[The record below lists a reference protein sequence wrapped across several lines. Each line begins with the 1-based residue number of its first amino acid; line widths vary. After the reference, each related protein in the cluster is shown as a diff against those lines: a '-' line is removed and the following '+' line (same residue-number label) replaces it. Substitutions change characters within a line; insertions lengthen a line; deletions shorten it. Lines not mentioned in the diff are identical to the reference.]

1 LVQWL
6 TWSEVRGIREGK
18 SGEKVKL
25 WREEVEEGV
34 AGLPAMVDLRRGR
47 ERVETRFPSSAVEWS
62 LNNLDSQLSF
72 TFAFLTRNHM
82 LIYHSSVTNSIMEYQ
97 FSFFFFLI

>member
-1 LVQWL
+1 
-6 TWSEVRGIREGK
+6 
-18 SGEKVKL
+18 
-25 WREEVEEGV
+25 VEEGV

-72 TFAFLTRNHM
+72 TFAFPTGNHM
-82 LIYHSSVTNSIMEYQ
+82 LIYHSSVTHSIMKHQ
-97 FSFFFFLI
+97 FIYFLLPKILPGRFNNS

>member
-1 LVQWL
+1 
-6 TWSEVRGIREGK
+6 
-18 SGEKVKL
+18 
-25 WREEVEEGV
+25 VEEGV

-72 TFAFLTRNHM
+72 TFAFSLWESHA
-82 LIYHSSVTNSIMEYQ
+82 YHSSVTNSIMEYLL
-97 FSFFFFLI
+97 FEFCYNRLLLMN